1 MLKMYSNMLGLAS
14 TKMAKGAFVTGLLL
28 IGFGVLILA
37 MPELFAMLA
46 AIVFFIMG
54 LGSISVAV
62 KILLAKKKMSKFAED
77 VNSAYRENVNIHID
91 TEFED

>member
-62 KILLAKKKMSKFAED
+62 KILLAKKKMNRFAEN
-77 VNSAYRENVNIHID
+77 VNNAYRENVNVHID
-91 TEFED
+91 SEFED

>member
-1 MLKMYSNMLGLAS
+1 MFKMYSNMLGLAS

-37 MPELFAMLA
+37 LPELFAMLA

-54 LGSISVAV
+54 LGSVSVAV

-77 VNSAYRENVNIHID
+77 VNNAYRENVNIHID
-91 TEFED
+91 SEFED